1 MSSILLGLAAL
12 ANFTGFA
19 SGANFETTEACLLDA
34 LDENNVV
41 TTKVD
46 DSFSAIDYY
55 GDVYNPSGENR
66 YLEIQL
72 QNGGWIL
79 YDKENY
85 QTVTKKD
92 VSPFCE
98 AEFETLKLF
107 DEDKLGFGYAYYDE
121 DKDDFITNAGALSM
135 SLHIGD
141 YYMSQDKEAGNYYKD
156 IPLSSTAH
164 TAKDYYYFEKLGNMH
179 AWNSKG
185 TCTIVASE
193 ILFGYYDTFYSDL
206 FVDEKYETRSHQS
219 MSSANYTAKDFEQSP
234 GVDNHIKDDHDFHD
248 YLVDIARNEV
258 GDDPEVDGM
267 TTMNQIKLVNN
278 YLGKQDISYK
288 LNTSEGNLGDIWT
301 QRAIGII
308 KQGIDE
314 GRPVISNGSGHS
326 TVAYAYDDKY
336 VWVHTGWGWTGAT
349 PWSTYQSGL
358 FANYSAGCIDL
369 VYTGSHVHSDN
380 YYCYNRNEYLCPC
393 SQKLTSSTITPVD
406 FGFDQRYTTT
416 RELKVVDLDKLT
428 LYTYRLRTGYIE
440 EEYVNVSPKREGAGE
455 AYLECFFSDRV
466 RHFSINL
473 SYWQI
478 LDKLSKDNSTAV
490 LETYNGKE
498 WSFAMDLIYA
508 NLSTDRTHQ
517 EEFSFSFIGKEI
529 YAFRIRATAPAT
541 GDRNLGR
548 ISIGNINLIHEM

>member
-1 MSSILLGLAAL
+1 MNSILLGMAAL
-12 ANFTGFA
+12 ANLTGFA
-19 SGANFETTEACLLDA
+19 SSTNFETTEACLLDA
-34 LDENNVV
+34 LRENNVI
-41 TTKVD
+41 TTIVD
-46 DSFSAIDYY
+46 GSFPAINYY
-55 GDVYNPSGENR
+55 GDVYNPLGENR

-79 YDKENY
+79 YDKEIY
-85 QTVTKKD
+85 QTITKRD

-135 SLHIGD
+135 NFDFGD

-156 IPLSSTAH
+156 MPISSTAH
-164 TAKDYYYFEKLGNMH
+164 TARDYYYFEKLGNMH

-206 FVDEKYETRSHQS
+206 FVDEKYENKSHQNLS
-219 MSSANYTAKDFEQSP
+219 FDNYTAKDFEQSP
-234 GVDNHIKDDHDFHD
+234 GVDNDDKNDHDFHD

-278 YLGKQDISYK
+278 YLGKQEINYK

-314 GRPVISNGSGHS
+314 GRPEISNGSGHS

-369 VYTGSHVHSDN
+369 IYTGSHVHSDN

-406 FGFDQRYTTT
+406 FGFDQRYTAT
-416 RELKVVDLDKLT
+416 REEKVVELDKLT

-455 AYLECFFSDRV
+455 AYLECFFSYKV

-478 LDKLSKDNSTAV
+478 LDKLSKENSTAV
-490 LETYNGKE
+490 LEMYNGND
-498 WSFAMDLIYA
+498 WNFAMDLIDA

-517 EEFSFSFIGKEI
+517 DVFSFSFIGKEI
-529 YAFRIRATAPAT
+529 YAFRIRVAAPT
-541 GDRNLGR
+541 IGNRNLGR
-548 ISIGNINLIHEM
+548 ISIGNINLIHEI